1 MKSGL
6 VALVGRPNVGKSTL
20 LNALL
25 GRKLAIVSDKPQT
38 TRSAIRSVLHRPGAR
53 PCWSTPRAPQAAHP
67 ARPAA
72 ERPGPGTLSEV
83 DLVLQLV
90 DAAAGVGAG
99 DRFLAGELAK
109 VDTPRICVVNK
120 VDASRAKVA
129 AALQAAAGLADFAEV
144 VPVSARK
151 GTQLDLLV
159 ELLLRH
165 LPEGRPL
172 YPEGHTS
179 DEPEQ
184 HLVAELIREKALSLV
199 RDELP
204 HSVAVL
210 VEEMGP
216 DPEREDLLVIRAFLF
231 VERASQKP
239 IVLGKG
245 GSVLREI
252 GTRGRE
258 ELEALFGTSLS
269 RPEGERS
276 PRSGSAT
283 PASSPAS
290 GSDHAPGATT
300 AAAPCRTRGS
310 RPGWPAAGTRRRSG
324 RPGAAGCRPPRSAR
338 RPAPPPPRRRP
349 RGPAG
354 SDRGR
359 W

>member
-25 GRKLAIVSDKPQT
+25 GQKLAIVSDKPQT
-38 TRSAIRSVLHRPGAR
+38 TRSAVRGVLHRSEGQIVLVDTPGLHK
-53 PCWSTPRAPQAAHP
+53 PRTLLGQ
-67 ARPAA
+67 RLNDLV
-72 ERPGPGTLSEV
+72 RGTLSEV

-99 DRFLAGELAK
+99 DRFLAAELAK
-109 VDTPRICVVNK
+109 VPTPKLGVVNK
-120 VDASRAKVA
+120 MDAASRAKMA
-129 AALQAAAGLADFAEV
+129 AALQATADLADFAEV
-144 VPVSARK
+144 VPVSARD

-159 ELLLRH
+159 ELILGH

-184 HLVAELIREKALSLV
+184 HLVAELIREKALAVV

-239 IVLGKG
+239 IVVGKG
-245 GSVLREI
+245 GSVLRDI
-252 GTRGRE
+252 GTRARA
-258 ELEALFGTSLS
+258 ELEALFGTQVYLDLRVKVAKEWQRDPRQLS
-269 RPEGERS
+269 RLGF
-276 PRSGSAT
+276 
-283 PASSPAS
+283 
-290 GSDHAPGATT
+290 
-300 AAAPCRTRGS
+300 
-310 RPGWPAAGTRRRSG
+310 
-324 RPGAAGCRPPRSAR
+324 
-338 RPAPPPPRRRP
+338 
-349 RGPAG
+349 
-354 SDRGR
+354 
-359 W
+359 

>member
-25 GRKLAIVSDKPQT
+25 GQKLAITSDKPQT
-38 TRSAIRSVLHRPGAR
+38 TRSAVRGVLHRPEGQIVLVD
-53 PCWSTPRAPQAAHP
+53 TPGLHKPRTLLGQ
-67 ARPAA
+67 RLNDLV
-72 ERPGPGTLSEV
+72 RGTLSEV
-83 DLVLQLV
+83 DLVVQLV

-99 DRFLAGELAK
+99 DRFLAAELAK
-109 VDTPRICVVNK
+109 VDTPKLCVVNK
-120 VDASRAKVA
+120 MDAASRARMV
-129 AALQAAAGLADFAEV
+129 AALQAVAALGDFAEI
-144 VPVSARK
+144 VPVSARD
-151 GTQLDLLV
+151 GTRLDLLV

-184 HLVAELIREKALSLV
+184 HLVAELIREKALAVV

-239 IVLGKG
+239 IVLGRG
-245 GSVLREI
+245 GSVLRDI
-252 GTRGRE
+252 GTRARA
-258 ELEALFGTSLS
+258 ELEALFGTQVYLDLRVKVAKEWQRDPRQLS
-269 RPEGERS
+269 RLGF
-276 PRSGSAT
+276 
-283 PASSPAS
+283 
-290 GSDHAPGATT
+290 
-300 AAAPCRTRGS
+300 
-310 RPGWPAAGTRRRSG
+310 
-324 RPGAAGCRPPRSAR
+324 
-338 RPAPPPPRRRP
+338 
-349 RGPAG
+349 
-354 SDRGR
+354 
-359 W
+359 

>member
-25 GRKLAIVSDKPQT
+25 GQKLAIVSDKPQT
-38 TRSAIRSVLHRPGAR
+38 TRSAVRGVLHRPEGQIVLVD
-53 PCWSTPRAPQAAHP
+53 TPGLHKPRTLLGQ
-67 ARPAA
+67 RLNDLV
-72 ERPGPGTLSEV
+72 RGTLSEV

-99 DRFLAGELAK
+99 DRFLAAELAK
-109 VDTPRICVVNK
+109 VPTPKLGVVNK
-120 VDASRAKVA
+120 MDAASRAKMT
-129 AALQAAAGLADFAEV
+129 AALQATADLADFAEV
-144 VPVSARK
+144 VPVSARD

-159 ELLLRH
+159 ELILGH

-184 HLVAELIREKALSLV
+184 HLVAELIREKALAVV

-239 IVLGKG
+239 IVVGKG
-245 GSVLREI
+245 GSVLRDI
-252 GTRGRE
+252 GTRARA
-258 ELEALFGTSLS
+258 ELEALFGTQVYLDLRVKVAKEWQRDPRQLS
-269 RPEGERS
+269 RLGF
-276 PRSGSAT
+276 
-283 PASSPAS
+283 
-290 GSDHAPGATT
+290 
-300 AAAPCRTRGS
+300 
-310 RPGWPAAGTRRRSG
+310 
-324 RPGAAGCRPPRSAR
+324 
-338 RPAPPPPRRRP
+338 
-349 RGPAG
+349 
-354 SDRGR
+354 
-359 W
+359 

>member
-25 GRKLAIVSDKPQT
+25 GQKLAIVSDKPQT
-38 TRSAIRSVLHRPGAR
+38 TRSAVRGVLHRPEGQIVLVD
-53 PCWSTPRAPQAAHP
+53 TPGLHKPRTLLGQ
-67 ARPAA
+67 RLNDLV
-72 ERPGPGTLSEV
+72 RGTLAEV

-99 DRFLAGELAK
+99 DRFLAAELAK
-109 VDTPRICVVNK
+109 VDTPKLCVVNK
-120 VDASRAKVA
+120 LDAASRARMV
-129 AALQAAAGLADFAEV
+129 AALQAAADLGDFAEI
-144 VPVSARK
+144 VPVSARD

-159 ELLLRH
+159 ELILRH

-184 HLVAELIREKALSLV
+184 HLVAELIREKALAVV

-216 DPEREDLLVIRAFLF
+216 DPEREDLLVIRANLF

-239 IVLGKG
+239 IVLGKR
-245 GSVLREI
+245 GSVLRDI
-252 GTRGRE
+252 GTRARA
-258 ELEALFGTSLS
+258 ELEALFGTQVYLDLRVKVAKEWQRDPRQLS
-269 RPEGERS
+269 RLGF
-276 PRSGSAT
+276 
-283 PASSPAS
+283 
-290 GSDHAPGATT
+290 
-300 AAAPCRTRGS
+300 
-310 RPGWPAAGTRRRSG
+310 
-324 RPGAAGCRPPRSAR
+324 
-338 RPAPPPPRRRP
+338 
-349 RGPAG
+349 
-354 SDRGR
+354 
-359 W
+359 

>member
-38 TRSAIRSVLHRPGAR
+38 TRSAVRGVLHRPEGQAVLID
-53 PCWSTPRAPQAAHP
+53 TPGLHKPRTLLGQ
-67 ARPAA
+67 RLNDLV
-72 ERPGPGTLSEV
+72 RGTLSEV

-99 DRFLAGELAK
+99 DRFLAAELAR
-109 VDTPRICVVNK
+109 VDTPKLCVVNK
-120 VDASRAKVA
+120 IDAASRAKTA
-129 AALQAAAGLADFAEV
+129 AALQAAAALADFAEI
-144 VPVSARK
+144 VPVSARS
-151 GTQLDLLV
+151 GEQLDLLV
-159 ELLLRH
+159 ELVLRH

-184 HLVAELIREKALSLV
+184 HLVAELIREKALAVV
-199 RDELP
+199 REELP

-239 IVLGKG
+239 IVLGRG
-245 GSVLREI
+245 GSVLRDI
-252 GTRGRE
+252 GTRARA
-258 ELEALFGTSLS
+258 ELEALFGTQVYLDLRVKVAKEWQRDPRQLS
-269 RPEGERS
+269 RLGF
-276 PRSGSAT
+276 
-283 PASSPAS
+283 
-290 GSDHAPGATT
+290 
-300 AAAPCRTRGS
+300 
-310 RPGWPAAGTRRRSG
+310 
-324 RPGAAGCRPPRSAR
+324 
-338 RPAPPPPRRRP
+338 
-349 RGPAG
+349 
-354 SDRGR
+354 
-359 W
+359 

>member
-1 MKSGL
+1 MRTGL

-25 GRKLAIVSDKPQT
+25 GQKLAIVSDKPQT
-38 TRSAIRSVLHRPGAR
+38 TRSAVRGVLHRPEGQIVLVD
-53 PCWSTPRAPQAAHP
+53 TPGLHKPRTLLGQ
-67 ARPAA
+67 RLNDLV
-72 ERPGPGTLSEV
+72 RGTLSEV

-99 DRFLAGELAK
+99 DRFLAAELAK
-109 VDTPRICVVNK
+109 VDTPKLCVVNK
-120 VDASRAKVA
+120 LDAASRAKMV
-129 AALQAAAGLADFAEV
+129 AALQAAAALGDFAEI
-144 VPVSARK
+144 VPVSARD

-159 ELLLRH
+159 ELILRH

-184 HLVAELIREKALSLV
+184 HLVAELIREKALAVV

-216 DPEREDLLVIRAFLF
+216 DPERADLLVIRANLF

-245 GSVLREI
+245 GSVLRDI
-252 GTRGRE
+252 GARARA
-258 ELEALFGTSLS
+258 ELEALFGAQVYLDLRVKVAKEWQRDPRQLS
-269 RPEGERS
+269 RLGF
-276 PRSGSAT
+276 
-283 PASSPAS
+283 
-290 GSDHAPGATT
+290 
-300 AAAPCRTRGS
+300 
-310 RPGWPAAGTRRRSG
+310 
-324 RPGAAGCRPPRSAR
+324 
-338 RPAPPPPRRRP
+338 
-349 RGPAG
+349 
-354 SDRGR
+354 
-359 W
+359 